1 MVSSEWTAPKT
12 FFNGFNPEDLNKK
25 KYGQCIYFWNW
36 REEKMIKKVD
46 LGSEGMLPLE
56 LRFHHVRIH
65 HYFRDVNSIFD
76 LFSYINI

>member
-12 FFNGFNPEDLNKK
+12 FFNGFNPEDLGKK

-65 HYFRDVNSIFD
+65 YYFRVVSSIY
-76 LFSYINI
+76 LIYSAR